1 MSILGVVL
9 RALPQHRDTISQR
22 LQGLAG
28 VEVAAEPGDG
38 RWVLVIED
46 VAGAEMTAAATL
58 GQIAT
63 WPDVLGTSLVYEYSG
78 PDAPAPGAAPIDYRA
93 WRESLARS

>member
-9 RALPQHRDTISQR
+9 RARPQHRDGIVSR
-22 LQGLAG
+22 LAALEG

-46 VAGAEMTAAATL
+46 QPGAALTAAATL
-58 GQIAT
+58 GRMAT
-63 WPDVLGTSLVYEYSG
+63 WPEVLGTSLVYEYSG
-78 PDAPAPGAAPIDYRA
+78 PDAPAPGEAPTDFRA